1 MKYISKLYP
10 KQLEILKQIK
20 DYSLLPLGTATGKTL
35 IALHYYINN
44 HLDKPLVIYCPL
56 AKYLEGGWVSEFN
69 SLKSKYNLI
78 TKDITVVPYS
88 QINKY
93 TVADNSFV
101 ILDEAHYIKNP
112 MAKRSK
118 AIREILNN
126 KPFIMLSA
134 TPGTKVEDYCHYFM
148 LWNKFK
154 YKTHFEREFLI
165 KDSLMLG
172 ARNIPVVKGY
182 KNLDKFSNVLKQ
194 YSTSRLTVNDI
205 VELPELIIKDVSL
218 TPSKEYKDIKK
229 NRILQLDNDV
239 ILLDTQIKLCTYLR
253 QYVSPKEKISNLEDI
268 ISECKQLNENLL
280 IFYNFK
286 SELRDIE
293 KLVKIDYI
301 INGDVKIFPSKEDF
315 KNLNSKITV
324 VQIRAGGTGIELQ
337 YNSQVLFYSPTY
349 SYQDYEQALGRAYRP
364 GQNKKVLVRR
374 FNTINTIEADVW
386 EAIKNKKDFDEKMWK

>member
-93 TVADNSFV
+93 AVANNSFV

-134 TPGTKVEDYCHYFM
+134 TPGTKVEEYCNYFM

-182 KNLDKFSNVLKQ
+182 KNLDKFSSILKQ
-194 YSTSRLTVNDI
+194 HSTSRLTVNDI

-229 NRILQLDNDV
+229 HRILQLDNDV

-253 QYVSPKEKISNLEDI
+253 QYTSPKEKLSHLEDI
-268 ISECKQLNENLL
+268 VSECKQLNENLL

-286 SELRDIE
+286 SELREIE
-293 KLVKIDYI
+293 KLVKIDYL

-315 KNLNSKITV
+315 KNLNGKITV

>member
-93 TVADNSFV
+93 AVADNSFV
-101 ILDEAHYIKNP
+101 ILDEAHYVKNP

-134 TPGTKVEDYCHYFM
+134 TPGTKVEDYCHYLM

-154 YKTHFEREFLI
+154 YKTHFENEFLI

-172 ARNIPVVKGY
+172 SRKIPVVKGY
-182 KNLDKFSNVLKQ
+182 KNLDKFSSILKL

-205 VELPELIIKDVSL
+205 VELPELILKDVSL

-229 NRILQLDNDV
+229 NRILKLDNDV

-253 QYVSPKEKISNLEDI
+253 QYVSPKEKISHLEDI
-268 ISECKQLNENLL
+268 VSECKQLNENLL

-286 SELRDIE
+286 SELREIE
-293 KLVKIDYI
+293 KIVKIDYL

-386 EAIKNKKDFDEKMWK
+386 DAIKNKKDFDEKMWK

>member
-93 TVADNSFV
+93 AVSDNSFV

-118 AIREILNN
+118 AIREIL
-126 KPFIMLSA
+126 K
-134 TPGTKVEDYCHYFM
+134 TKVEDYCHYFM

-165 KDSLMLG
+165 KDSLILG

-182 KNLDKFSNVLKQ
+182 KNLDKFSSILKQ

-286 SELRDIE
+286 SELREIE
-293 KLVKIDYI
+293 KLVKIDYL

-315 KNLNSKITV
+315 KNLNGKITV

>member
-93 TVADNSFV
+93 AVADNSFV
-101 ILDEAHYIKNP
+101 ILDEAHYVKNP

-134 TPGTKVEDYCHYFM
+134 TPGTKVEDYCHYLM

-154 YKTHFEREFLI
+154 YKTHFENEFLI

-172 ARNIPVVKGY
+172 SRKIPVVKGY
-182 KNLDKFSNVLKQ
+182 KNLDKFSSILKQ
-194 YSTSRLTVNDI
+194 HSTSRLTVNDI
-205 VELPELIIKDVSL
+205 VELPELILKDVSL

-229 NRILQLDNDV
+229 NRILKLDNDV

-253 QYVSPKEKISNLEDI
+253 QYVSPKEKISHLEDI
-268 ISECKQLNENLL
+268 VSECKQLNENLL

-286 SELRDIE
+286 SELREIE
-293 KLVKIDYI
+293 KIVKIDYL